1 VDDQVAFPENDVTVS
16 IPLAAQTRKRYNKTG
31 INIPHDESGR
41 EMIWNAIKFITL
53 SEIIGWAVFLVVALV
68 LGAFGVQAKGTAGQ
82 AVMYA
87 LWIVLFFGAYQ
98 FLNRRR
104 RARRP

>member
-1 VDDQVAFPENDVTVS
+1 
-16 IPLAAQTRKRYNKTG
+16 
-31 INIPHDESGR
+31 
-41 EMIWNAIKFITL
+41 MIWNAIKFITL
-53 SEIIGWAVFLVVALV
+53 SEIIGWAVFLVVTLA
-68 LGAFGVQAKGTAGQ
+68 LGALGVRAQGTAGQ

-98 FLNRRR
+98 FLSRKR